1 MEVDLLFSYRNRY
14 KKIKDKLQIESIDD
28 ETRNGIWNN
37 LYNYYWSKMQMPPC
51 YTGRTSNTFLNS
63 NPLHAILIK
72 QLWMNYFKHPID
84 ELEDDLYYVQD
95 FLKKSFFDFKWYE
108 IYDFIEFVVHNFV
121 DNNVNTSFKD
131 ACNQLF
137 QKEAVGYRF
146 VDNFVTKIT
155 SEEEIDTIEEA
166 LNSPLDAVKEHI
178 NRSLEL
184 LSDRENP
191 DYRNSIKESISAVES
206 ICKILSKKR
215 KATLTDALNKLD
227 KKIPIHPAFKS
238 GLEKLYGYTSDEQG
252 VRHSL
257 MDKSNIDFED
267 AKFIL
272 VASSAFVNFLLSKAV
287 KAKIKIE
294 K

>member
-1 MEVDLLFSYRNRY
+1 MS
-14 KKIKDKLQIESIDD
+14 
-28 ETRNGIWNN
+28 
-37 LYNYYWSKMQMPPC
+37 
-51 YTGRTSNTFLNS
+51 
-63 NPLHAILIK
+63 
-72 QLWMNYFKHPID
+72 
-84 ELEDDLYYVQD
+84 
-95 FLKKSFFDFKWYE
+95 
-108 IYDFIEFVVHNFV
+108 
-121 DNNVNTSFKD
+121 
-131 ACNQLF
+131 
-137 QKEAVGYRF
+137 YRF

-238 GLEKLYGYTSDEQG
+238 GLDKLYGYTSDEQG

-257 MDKSNIDFED
+257 TDKSNIDFED